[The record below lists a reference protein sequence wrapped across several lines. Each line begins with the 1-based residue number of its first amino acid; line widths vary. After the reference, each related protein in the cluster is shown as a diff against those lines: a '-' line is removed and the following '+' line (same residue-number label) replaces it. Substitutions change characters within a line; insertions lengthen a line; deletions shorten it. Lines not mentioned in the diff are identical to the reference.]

1 MLKLWKVNAKAG
13 DATVKYPFAPFP
25 TNKDMRGKPEHNAE
39 LCIACG
45 ACGVACPA
53 DAIRMDTDL
62 AADTITWSIDYGR
75 CIFCGRCEEACPMEA
90 IKLTEE
96 FELAVMSKDDLTSKS
111 VYTLEHC
118 SRCGK
123 PFAPHKEIDYAK
135 RLLQK
140 AGGMEAIQAARA
152 AYDALSDQRKAQV
165 SNYDVLLAAE
175 KKLAQLQDEA
185 VAHVEELIDAIGQP
199 VIPASRAAVEAARAA
214 YDALG
219 QKLQERVGN
228 YDVLLAAEARLAEL
242 NAQDI
247 YKTTGDFIV
256 SKGAPVTGSIGGEWA
271 VIGLARSG
279 YPVPANYFDD
289 YYARVEKYVKNCSGV
304 LHERKYTEYSRV
316 ILALTA
322 IGRNPSKVAG
332 YNLLMPL
339 GDFEKTIWQG
349 MNGPIWAL
357 IALDSGNYDIPK
369 NPAAKTQATRQ
380 LYIDEIIKNQM
391 KDGGWSLTG
400 TGDSDVDIT
409 AMALQALA
417 KYQDQKAVKTATDK
431 ALAYLSNVQDSKG
444 GFASWGTTNVESVAQ
459 VVVALC
465 ELGVSLDDSR
475 FVKSGHT
482 LTENLLSFRQSN
494 GGFYHVLD
502 GSDGNNQMSSEQ
514 GFYALVAIDRAAN
527 GQNSLYRMDDVTKN
541 TSKPSTSVSKGN
553 VDASVNVPGV
563 TAPGT
568 TFTDIKNHANKAA
581 IEELASRGII
591 NGMGKGTFM
600 PNKTMTRA
608 EFAAIVTRALGLA
621 AKDTKAFTDVPS
633 SKWYAGYIGTANSSG
648 IVNGVGSGKFNPDG
662 TITRQEAAAM
672 VARAAKLCGLDPSMD
687 AAATKDMLAQFGDYR
702 SVASWAKEPMAF
714 CYSVNILDQ
723 SDLNIEP
730 TKAILRCEIA
740 QMLYNMLSAAE
751 LI

>member
-1 MLKLWKVNAKAG
+1 MRRIKRISAWILTLAILLTL
-13 DATVKYPFAPFP
+13 TV
-25 TNKDMRGKPEHNAE
+25 
-39 LCIACG
+39 
-45 ACGVACPA
+45 PA
-53 DAIRMDTDL
+53 L
-62 AADTITWSIDYGR
+62 AASGVQNEVQ
-75 CIFCGRCEEACPMEA
+75 G
-90 IKLTEE
+90 
-96 FELAVMSKDDLTSKS
+96 S
-111 VYTLEHC
+111 
-118 SRCGK
+118 
-123 PFAPHKEIDYAK
+123 
-135 RLLQK
+135 
-140 AGGMEAIQAARA
+140 A
-152 AYDALSDQRKAQV
+152 AYMV
-165 SNYDVLLAAE
+165 S
-175 KKLAQLQDEA
+175 A
-185 VAHVEELIDAIGQP
+185 VKSPEV
-199 VIPASRAAVEAARAA
+199 
-214 YDALG
+214 
-219 QKLQERVGN
+219 
-228 YDVLLAAEARLAEL
+228 
-242 NAQDI
+242 
-247 YKTTGDFIV
+247 
-256 SKGAPVTGSIGGEWA
+256 GSIGGEWA
-271 VIGLARSG
+271 IIGLARSG
-279 YPVPANYFDD
+279 YTVPTNYYED

-322 IGRNPSKVAG
+322 IGRDPSKVAG

-380 LYIDEIIKNQM
+380 LYIDEIVTNQK
-391 KDGGWSLTG
+391 KDGGWSLTD

-417 KYQDQKAVKTATDK
+417 KYQDQKAVKSATDK
-431 ALAYLSNVQDSKG
+431 ALDYLSDVQDSKG
-444 GFASWGTTNVESVAQ
+444 GYASWGTTNVESVAQ

-465 ELGVSLDDSR
+465 ELGIDLGDSR
-475 FVKSGHT
+475 FVKNGHT

-502 GSDGNNQMSSEQ
+502 GSDGNNQMSAEQ
-514 GFYALVAIDRAAN
+514 GFYALVAINRAEN
-527 GQNSLYRMDDVTKN
+527 GKNSLYRMGDVIKAT
-541 TSKPSTSVSKGN
+541 TKPSTTVKKGSA
-553 VDASVNVPGV
+553 DASVSVPAV

-568 TFTDIKNHANKAA
+568 TFSDVKNHANKAA
-581 IEELASRGII
+581 IEALASRGII
-591 NGMGKGTFM
+591 NGMGQGTFM

-621 AKDTKAFTDVPS
+621 AKDTKVFTDVPS

-672 VARAAKLCGLDPSMD
+672 VARAAKLCGLDTSMD
-687 AAATKDMLAQFGDYR
+687 AASVKDMLAQFGDYR

>member
-1 MLKLWKVNAKAG
+1 MRRIKRISAWILTLAILLTL
-13 DATVKYPFAPFP
+13 TV
-25 TNKDMRGKPEHNAE
+25 
-39 LCIACG
+39 
-45 ACGVACPA
+45 PA
-53 DAIRMDTDL
+53 L
-62 AADTITWSIDYGR
+62 AASGVQNEVQ
-75 CIFCGRCEEACPMEA
+75 G
-90 IKLTEE
+90 
-96 FELAVMSKDDLTSKS
+96 S
-111 VYTLEHC
+111 
-118 SRCGK
+118 
-123 PFAPHKEIDYAK
+123 
-135 RLLQK
+135 
-140 AGGMEAIQAARA
+140 A
-152 AYDALSDQRKAQV
+152 AYMV
-165 SNYDVLLAAE
+165 S
-175 KKLAQLQDEA
+175 A
-185 VAHVEELIDAIGQP
+185 VKSPEV
-199 VIPASRAAVEAARAA
+199 
-214 YDALG
+214 
-219 QKLQERVGN
+219 
-228 YDVLLAAEARLAEL
+228 
-242 NAQDI
+242 
-247 YKTTGDFIV
+247 
-256 SKGAPVTGSIGGEWA
+256 GSIGGEWA
-271 VIGLARSG
+271 IIGLARSG
-279 YPVPANYFDD
+279 YTVPTNYYED

-322 IGRNPSKVAG
+322 IGRDPSKVAG

-349 MNGPIWAL
+349 LNGPIWAL
-357 IALDSGNYDIPK
+357 IALDSGNYEIPK
-369 NPAAKTQATRQ
+369 NSAAKTQATRQ
-380 LYIDEIIKNQM
+380 LYIDEILNSQM

-400 TGDSDVDIT
+400 TGDSDVDIS

-431 ALAYLSNVQDSKG
+431 ALTYLSKAQDSKG
-444 GFASWGTTNVESVAQ
+444 GYASWGTTNVESVAQ

-527 GQNSLYRMDDVTKN
+527 GQNSLYRMSDVAKN
-541 TSKPSTSVSKGN
+541 TSKPATSVSKGN
-553 VDASVNVPGV
+553 VDASVSVPGV

-568 TFTDIKNHANKAA
+568 TFSDIKNHANKAA

-591 NGMGKGTFM
+591 NGMGKGTFA

-621 AKDTKAFTDVPS
+621 AKDTKVFSDVPS

-648 IVNGVGSGKFNPDG
+648 IVNGVGGGKFNPDG

-672 VARAAKLCGLDPSMD
+672 VARAAKLCGLDTAMD

-723 SDLNIEP
+723 SALKIEP

-740 QMLYNMLSAAE
+740 QMLYNMLTAAE

>member
-1 MLKLWKVNAKAG
+1 MRRIKRISAWILTLAILLTL
-13 DATVKYPFAPFP
+13 TV
-25 TNKDMRGKPEHNAE
+25 
-39 LCIACG
+39 
-45 ACGVACPA
+45 PA
-53 DAIRMDTDL
+53 L
-62 AADTITWSIDYGR
+62 AAS
-75 CIFCGRCEEACPMEA
+75 
-90 IKLTEE
+90 
-96 FELAVMSKDDLTSKS
+96 S
-111 VYTLEHC
+111 VQNEVQG
-118 SRCGK
+118 S
-123 PFAPHKEIDYAK
+123 
-135 RLLQK
+135 
-140 AGGMEAIQAARA
+140 A
-152 AYDALSDQRKAQV
+152 AYMVSAVKAPEV
-165 SNYDVLLAAE
+165 
-175 KKLAQLQDEA
+175 
-185 VAHVEELIDAIGQP
+185 
-199 VIPASRAAVEAARAA
+199 
-214 YDALG
+214 
-219 QKLQERVGN
+219 
-228 YDVLLAAEARLAEL
+228 
-242 NAQDI
+242 
-247 YKTTGDFIV
+247 
-256 SKGAPVTGSIGGEWA
+256 GSIGGEWA
-271 VIGLARSG
+271 IIGLARSG
-279 YPVPANYFDD
+279 YAVPANYYED

-322 IGRNPSKVAG
+322 IGRDPSNVAG

-349 MNGPIWAL
+349 LNGPIWAL
-357 IALDSGNYDIPK
+357 IALDSGNYEIPK

-417 KYQDQKAVKTATDK
+417 KYQDQKAVKTATDS
-431 ALAYLSNVQDSKG
+431 ALTWLSKNQDSKG

-459 VVVALC
+459 VIVALC
-465 ELGVSLDDSR
+465 ELGISLDDSR
-475 FVKSGHT
+475 FVKNGHT

-502 GSDGNNQMSSEQ
+502 GSDGNNQMSAEQ
-514 GFYALVAIDRAAN
+514 GFYALVAINRAEN
-527 GQNSLYRMDDVTKN
+527 GKNSLYCMGDVTKA
-541 TSKPSTSVSKGN
+541 TTKPSTTVKKGSA
-553 VDASVNVPGV
+553 DASVSVPAV

-568 TFTDIKNHANKAA
+568 TFSDVKNHANKAA
-581 IEELASRGII
+581 IEALASRGII
-591 NGMGKGTFM
+591 NGMGQGTFM

-608 EFAAIVTRALGLA
+608 EFAAIVTRALGLT
-621 AKDTKAFTDVPS
+621 AKDTKVFSDVPS

-672 VARAAKLCGLDPSMD
+672 VARAAKLCGLDTSMD
-687 AAATKDMLAQFGDYR
+687 AASVKDMLAQFGDYR

>member
-1 MLKLWKVNAKAG
+1 
-13 DATVKYPFAPFP
+13 
-25 TNKDMRGKPEHNAE
+25 MRRIKRISAWI
-39 LCIACG
+39 LTLAILLTLA
-45 ACGVACPA
+45 VPA
-53 DAIRMDTDL
+53 L
-62 AADTITWSIDYGR
+62 AAS
-75 CIFCGRCEEACPMEA
+75 
-90 IKLTEE
+90 
-96 FELAVMSKDDLTSKS
+96 S
-111 VYTLEHC
+111 VQNEVQG
-118 SRCGK
+118 S
-123 PFAPHKEIDYAK
+123 
-135 RLLQK
+135 
-140 AGGMEAIQAARA
+140 A
-152 AYDALSDQRKAQV
+152 AYMVSAVKAPEV
-165 SNYDVLLAAE
+165 
-175 KKLAQLQDEA
+175 
-185 VAHVEELIDAIGQP
+185 
-199 VIPASRAAVEAARAA
+199 
-214 YDALG
+214 
-219 QKLQERVGN
+219 
-228 YDVLLAAEARLAEL
+228 
-242 NAQDI
+242 
-247 YKTTGDFIV
+247 
-256 SKGAPVTGSIGGEWA
+256 GSIGGEWA
-271 VIGLARSG
+271 IIGLARSG
-279 YPVPANYFDD
+279 YSVPANYYED
-289 YYARVEKYVKNCSGV
+289 YYARVEKYVKNCFGV

-322 IGRNPSKVAG
+322 IGRDPSKVAG

-357 IALDSGNYDIPK
+357 IALDSGNYEIPK
-369 NPAAKTQATRQ
+369 NPSAKTQATRQ
-380 LYIDEIIKNQM
+380 LYIDEILNNQM

-431 ALAYLSNVQDSKG
+431 ALTYLSKAQDSKG
-444 GFASWGTTNVESVAQ
+444 GYASWGTTNVESVAQ

-465 ELGVSLDDSR
+465 ELGIDLGDSR
-475 FVKSGHT
+475 FVKNGHT
-482 LTENLLSFRQSN
+482 LTDNLLSFRQSN

-502 GSDGNNQMSSEQ
+502 GSDGNNQMSAEQ
-514 GFYALVAIDRAAN
+514 GFYALVAIDRAEN
-527 GQNSLYRMDDVTKN
+527 GKNSLYRMGDVTKN
-541 TSKPSTSVSKGN
+541 PSKPINKSKA
-553 VDASVNVPGV
+553 DASVNVPGV

-568 TFTDIKNHANKAA
+568 TFTDVKNHVNKAA

-608 EFAAIVTRALGLA
+608 EFAAIVTRALGLT
-621 AKDTKAFTDVPS
+621 AKDTKVFSDVPS

-648 IVNGVGSGKFNPDG
+648 IVNGVGNGKFNPEG

-672 VARAAKLCGLDPSMD
+672 VARAAKLCGLDTAMD

-740 QMLYNMLSAAE
+740 QMLYNMLTAAE

>member
-1 MLKLWKVNAKAG
+1 MRRIKRISAWILTLAILLTL
-13 DATVKYPFAPFP
+13 TV
-25 TNKDMRGKPEHNAE
+25 
-39 LCIACG
+39 
-45 ACGVACPA
+45 PA
-53 DAIRMDTDL
+53 L
-62 AADTITWSIDYGR
+62 AASGVQNEVQ
-75 CIFCGRCEEACPMEA
+75 G
-90 IKLTEE
+90 
-96 FELAVMSKDDLTSKS
+96 S
-111 VYTLEHC
+111 
-118 SRCGK
+118 
-123 PFAPHKEIDYAK
+123 
-135 RLLQK
+135 
-140 AGGMEAIQAARA
+140 A
-152 AYDALSDQRKAQV
+152 AYMVSAVKAPEV
-165 SNYDVLLAAE
+165 
-175 KKLAQLQDEA
+175 
-185 VAHVEELIDAIGQP
+185 
-199 VIPASRAAVEAARAA
+199 
-214 YDALG
+214 
-219 QKLQERVGN
+219 
-228 YDVLLAAEARLAEL
+228 
-242 NAQDI
+242 
-247 YKTTGDFIV
+247 
-256 SKGAPVTGSIGGEWA
+256 GSIGGEWA
-271 VIGLARSG
+271 IIGLARSG
-279 YPVPANYFDD
+279 YSVPAD
-289 YYARVEKYVKNCSGV
+289 YYDEYYTRVEKYVKNCSGV

-322 IGRNPSKVAG
+322 IGRDPSKVAG
-332 YNLLMPL
+332 YNLLTPL

-417 KYQDQKAVKTATDK
+417 KYQDQKAVKTATDS
-431 ALAYLSNVQDSKG
+431 ALTWLSKNQDSKG

-459 VVVALC
+459 VIVALC
-465 ELGVSLDDSR
+465 ELGISLDDSR
-475 FVKSGHT
+475 FVKNGHT

-502 GSDGNNQMSSEQ
+502 GSDGNNQMSAEQ
-514 GFYALVAIDRAAN
+514 GFYALVAIDRAEN
-527 GQNSLYRMDDVTKN
+527 GKNSLYRMGDVTKA
-541 TSKPSTSVSKGN
+541 TTKPSTTVKKGN
-553 VDASVNVPGV
+553 ADASVSVPAV
-563 TAPGT
+563 SAPGT
-568 TFTDIKNHANKAA
+568 TFSDVKNHANQTA
-581 IEELASRGII
+581 IEALASRGII
-591 NGMGKGTFM
+591 NGMGQGTFM

-648 IVNGVGSGKFNPDG
+648 IVNGVGNGKFNPEG

-672 VARAAKLCGLDPSMD
+672 VARAAKLCGLDTAMD
-687 AAATKDMLAQFGDYR
+687 AAATRDMLAQFGDYR

-740 QMLYNMLSAAE
+740 QMLYNMLTAAE

>member
-1 MLKLWKVNAKAG
+1 MRRIKRISAWILTLAILLTL
-13 DATVKYPFAPFP
+13 TV
-25 TNKDMRGKPEHNAE
+25 
-39 LCIACG
+39 
-45 ACGVACPA
+45 PA
-53 DAIRMDTDL
+53 L
-62 AADTITWSIDYGR
+62 AAS
-75 CIFCGRCEEACPMEA
+75 
-90 IKLTEE
+90 
-96 FELAVMSKDDLTSKS
+96 S
-111 VYTLEHC
+111 VQNEVQG
-118 SRCGK
+118 S
-123 PFAPHKEIDYAK
+123 
-135 RLLQK
+135 
-140 AGGMEAIQAARA
+140 A
-152 AYDALSDQRKAQV
+152 AYMVSAVKAPEV
-165 SNYDVLLAAE
+165 
-175 KKLAQLQDEA
+175 
-185 VAHVEELIDAIGQP
+185 
-199 VIPASRAAVEAARAA
+199 
-214 YDALG
+214 
-219 QKLQERVGN
+219 
-228 YDVLLAAEARLAEL
+228 
-242 NAQDI
+242 
-247 YKTTGDFIV
+247 
-256 SKGAPVTGSIGGEWA
+256 GSIGGEWA
-271 VIGLARSG
+271 IIGLARSG
-279 YPVPANYFDD
+279 YAVPANYYED

-322 IGRNPSKVAG
+322 IGRDPSNVAG

-349 MNGPIWAL
+349 LNGPIWAL
-357 IALDSGNYDIPK
+357 IALDSGNYEIPK

-417 KYQDQKAVKTATDK
+417 KYQDQKAVKTATDS
-431 ALAYLSNVQDSKG
+431 ALTWLSKNQDSKG

-459 VVVALC
+459 VIVALC
-465 ELGVSLDDSR
+465 ELGISLDDSR
-475 FVKSGHT
+475 FVKNGHT

-502 GSDGNNQMSSEQ
+502 GSDGNNQMSAEQ
-514 GFYALVAIDRAAN
+514 GFYALVAINRAEN
-527 GQNSLYRMDDVTKN
+527 GKNSLYRMGDVTKA
-541 TSKPSTSVSKGN
+541 TTKPSTTVKKGSA
-553 VDASVNVPGV
+553 DASVSVPAV

-568 TFTDIKNHANKAA
+568 TFSDVKNHANKAA
-581 IEELASRGII
+581 IEALASRGII
-591 NGMGKGTFM
+591 NGMGQGTFM

-608 EFAAIVTRALGLA
+608 EFAAIVTRALGLT
-621 AKDTKAFTDVPS
+621 AKDTKVFSDVPS

-672 VARAAKLCGLDPSMD
+672 VARAAKLCGLDISMD
-687 AAATKDMLAQFGDYR
+687 AASVKDMLAQFGDYR

>member
-1 MLKLWKVNAKAG
+1 MRRIKRISAWILTLAILLTL
-13 DATVKYPFAPFP
+13 TV
-25 TNKDMRGKPEHNAE
+25 
-39 LCIACG
+39 
-45 ACGVACPA
+45 PA
-53 DAIRMDTDL
+53 L
-62 AADTITWSIDYGR
+62 AASGVQNEVQ
-75 CIFCGRCEEACPMEA
+75 G
-90 IKLTEE
+90 
-96 FELAVMSKDDLTSKS
+96 S
-111 VYTLEHC
+111 
-118 SRCGK
+118 
-123 PFAPHKEIDYAK
+123 
-135 RLLQK
+135 
-140 AGGMEAIQAARA
+140 A
-152 AYDALSDQRKAQV
+152 AYMV
-165 SNYDVLLAAE
+165 S
-175 KKLAQLQDEA
+175 A
-185 VAHVEELIDAIGQP
+185 VKSPEV
-199 VIPASRAAVEAARAA
+199 
-214 YDALG
+214 
-219 QKLQERVGN
+219 
-228 YDVLLAAEARLAEL
+228 
-242 NAQDI
+242 
-247 YKTTGDFIV
+247 
-256 SKGAPVTGSIGGEWA
+256 GSIGGEWA
-271 VIGLARSG
+271 IIGLARSG
-279 YPVPANYFDD
+279 YTVPTNYYED

-322 IGRNPSKVAG
+322 IGRDPSKVAG

-380 LYIDEIIKNQM
+380 LYIDEIVTNQK
-391 KDGGWSLTG
+391 KDGGWSLTD

-417 KYQDQKAVKTATDK
+417 KYQDQKAVKSATDK
-431 ALAYLSNVQDSKG
+431 ALDYLSDVQDSKG
-444 GFASWGTTNVESVAQ
+444 GYASWGTTNVESVAQ

-465 ELGVSLDDSR
+465 ELGIDLGDSR
-475 FVKSGHT
+475 FVKNGHT

-502 GSDGNNQMSSEQ
+502 GSDGNNQMSAEQ
-514 GFYALVAIDRAAN
+514 GFYALVAINRAEN
-527 GQNSLYRMDDVTKN
+527 GKNSLYRMGDVIKAT
-541 TSKPSTSVSKGN
+541 TKPSTTVKKGSA
-553 VDASVNVPGV
+553 DASVSVPAV

-568 TFTDIKNHANKAA
+568 TFSDVKNHANKAA
-581 IEELASRGII
+581 IEALASRGII
-591 NGMGKGTFM
+591 NGMGQGTFM

-687 AAATKDMLAQFGDYR
+687 EAATKDMLAQFGDYR
-702 SVASWAKEPMAF
+702 SVASWAKKPMAF